1 MIWPAFSKRTI
12 LIFGCSEG
20 SSRSVCGAPGTG
32 KEPLYISRTGQVI
45 CRCNALTSS
54 NWAFACDHNDGLSST
69 RARATRAEDSTIAT
83 YSSSGGSG
91 APGGNWRSEE
101 TMRSSWVC
109 VLRLRSHANHA
120 LHQALYHSEFVIA
133 WISLS

>member
-45 CRCNALTSS
+45 CRCNALIP
-54 NWAFACDHNDGLSST
+54 NCDLT
-69 RARATRAEDSTIAT
+69 
-83 YSSSGGSG
+83 
-91 APGGNWRSEE
+91 
-101 TMRSSWVC
+101 
-109 VLRLRSHANHA
+109 L
-120 LHQALYHSEFVIA
+120 HSEMREKHHGTQPFFVISQFGECLA
-133 WISLS
+133 KDLNQFLQRGKDAIVQVFLAQFLPQM